1 MKYFALAIFALFAL
15 SSCKKEEKRA
25 EADELT
31 ITAYI
36 GAYGLNA
43 QRTSSGLYVVIDEP
57 GTGAS
62 CDVTSIVTVAY
73 KGYFDNNQV
82 FDESTGAT
90 FPLSSVIKGWQ
101 EGIPYFKE
109 GGSGKLL
116 IPSALAYGPSGQGP
130 ISPNTVL
137 IFDVELINV
146 Q

>member
-1 MKYFALAIFALFAL
+1 MRFLVFFLLILTF

-31 ITAYI
+31 IAAYVK
-36 GAYGLNA
+36 AYDLNA

-57 GTGAS
+57 GTGSS
-62 CDVTSIVTVAY
+62 CDITSTVTVAY

-82 FDESTGAT
+82 FEENAGAT
-90 FPLSSVIKGWQ
+90 FPLANVIKGWQ
-101 EGIPYFKE
+101 EGIPYLKE
-109 GGSGKLL
+109 GGKGKLL
-116 IPSALAYGPSGQGP
+116 IPSGLAYGPSGQGP
-130 ISPNTVL
+130 IPPNTVL